1 MRPANDC
8 YDAVIVGAGMAGASL
23 AAELAV
29 DMSVL
34 LVEMEE
40 QPGYHAT
47 GRSVAFWQESYG
59 GPGVQPLTRASRP
72 LLEQPEPDFA
82 EAGFLV
88 SRGALHIGRSEDEG
102 QRAAMVEEFGSGV
115 FEPLDGRALAARVPG
130 LRQDWVVGLEEP
142 GTCDIDVAALH
153 TAYLRRFRKR
163 GGALLCR
170 SRFERA
176 HRAGGEWEIA
186 LSGATVRAPLLINA
200 AGAWAD
206 TVAVASG
213 VRPVGIAPLLRTVV
227 QLRVDPPV
235 ADALPLI
242 LDLAGDFYFKPVG
255 GGRIWLTP
263 HDEQPSEPGDVAPDA
278 VDIALAIER
287 LQSAVDWKIEAVE
300 RKWAGLRSFAPD
312 RLPVYGR
319 DPDQPDFFWFAGQG
333 GFGIQTAPAAARL
346 AAALILGRDDP
357 LLAGLDASRYAPQR
371 FRRESGEG
379 R

>member
-1 MRPANDC
+1 MSKLRDR

-23 AAELAV
+23 AAELSA

-59 GPGVQPLTRASRP
+59 GPGVRPLTCASRP

-82 EAGFLV
+82 EGSFLLP
-88 SRGALHIGRSEDEG
+88 RGALHIGRSEDARH
-102 QRAAMVEEFGSGV
+102 RAAMVEEFDDGV
-115 FEPLDGRALAARVPG
+115 LEPLDGRALAARIAG
-130 LRQDWVVGLEEP
+130 LRTDWILGLEEP

-163 GGALLCR
+163 GGELLCR
-170 SRFERA
+170 SRFGRA
-176 HRAGGEWEIA
+176 DRAGDGWTIA

-206 TVAVASG
+206 RVAAASG

-235 ADALPLI
+235 ADTLPLI
-242 LDLAGDFYFKPVG
+242 LDLAGRFYFKPVG

-263 HDEQPSEPGDVAPDA
+263 HDEQPNEPGDVAPDA
-278 VDIALAIER
+278 LDVALAIER

-300 RKWAGLRSFAPD
+300 RKWAGLRSFASD

-371 FRRESGEG
+371 LRRESGEG

>member
-1 MRPANDC
+1 MNEPRDR
-8 YDAVIVGAGMAGASL
+8 YDAVVVGAGMAGASL
-23 AAELAV
+23 AGELAA

-59 GPGVQPLTRASRP
+59 GPEVRPLTRASRP
-72 LLEQPEPDFA
+72 LLERPEPDFA
-82 EAGFLV
+82 EGGFLLP
-88 SRGALHIGRSEDEG
+88 RGALHIGRSGDEG
-102 QRAAMVEEFGSGV
+102 RRAAMTDTFG
-115 FEPLDGRALAARVPG
+115 DGLFAPIDGAALGARIPG
-130 LRQDWVVGLEEP
+130 LRAEWTLGLEEQ

-153 TAYLRRFRKR
+153 VAYLRRFRRR

-176 HRAGGEWEIA
+176 RHTDGGWEIA
-186 LSGATVRAPLLINA
+186 LSGGSVRAPLLINA

-206 TVAVASG
+206 RVAMSSG

-235 ADALPLI
+235 PDSMPLI
-242 LDLAGDFYFKPVG
+242 LDLSGRFYFKPVG

-263 HDEQPSEPGDVAPDA
+263 HDEQPSEPADVASDPLD
-278 VDIALAIER
+278 VALAIER

-319 DPDQPDFFWFAGQG
+319 DPDVPGFFWFAGQG
-333 GFGIQTAPAAARL
+333 GFGIQTAPAAALL
-346 AAALILGRDDP
+346 AASLILGRDDP
-357 LLAGLDASRYAPQR
+357 ALAGLDPLRYAPDR
-371 FRRESGEG
+371 FRAAPGEDL
-379 R
+379 